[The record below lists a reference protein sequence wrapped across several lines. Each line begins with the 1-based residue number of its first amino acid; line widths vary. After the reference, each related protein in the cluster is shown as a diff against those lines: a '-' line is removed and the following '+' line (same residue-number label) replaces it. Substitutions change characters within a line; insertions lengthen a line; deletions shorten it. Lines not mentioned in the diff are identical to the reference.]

1 MPGWF
6 AAAKAGDVETIR
18 ALAPTYQ
25 GQTDG
30 HGNTALMVA
39 ARHNRAA
46 IVQLLA
52 THEIGC
58 TNDKGL
64 TALLMAVAHNHAECV
79 ELLFNGESM
88 ISAPTGLTPLQLA
101 FQRGA
106 AETVQ
111 VILEQQPR
119 SADVSLL
126 RFAVMSG
133 VPKVVQLLRQYVSLD
148 RKTIQKAKKDAKG
161 QDMLS
166 FLEGLERDARQQHY
180 NNVNDLSSEV
190 DRLLSLAE
198 SAPDMLPR
206 YSGTSGPSRSLS
218 PQSPDPAV
226 LDESSD
232 RRPAVSLTKLDASAS
247 RSTNKSVVF
256 SDVVAHYPNDWL
268 DTSCQTEPLSRTE
281 QSIQTEIL
289 VSQVRLAEDLQD
301 LTEKL
306 AQEQTLRLQ
315 LEEELMK
322 SRQELAKLSRALS
335 SPVSPTRDSSV
346 LHTSFGNGNSP
357 SHDLLPSCENVESQ
371 MRDIFNEL
379 QITRERLRNVSV
391 FEELFEA
398 LKHAG
403 MKFLESDQLPTITKL
418 PPEEQVHLLIESM
431 ESFYTMHEHIK
442 KDLDCSVDIITQ
454 LRTELAESQT
464 HEKRYALESAATSPL
479 ENSRRDYRAEYE
491 SLECKQSI
499 LLSRVA
505 ELELELTRRQEKEGL
520 VDEKL
525 RLLQMVQDNG
535 YQADPAYRLLQQRC
549 STLEARLQE
558 SDVIMKDMADE
569 IATYKRIIEHTSN
582 KPEASQGARS
592 AYLTHANELMITRN
606 FFDDNRVDP
615 LNGPAAFRPVKEKV
629 QQQKSEESHVSLD
642 VSQGGTTPLMVAVQ
656 KGNLEEARALL
667 RYAGMSRADGT
678 TALMLAAEL
687 GARELVELLMSEEG
701 EMFRWDGATALTL
714 AQERGHSEVVELL
727 KHGLSQDTEELRDVP
742 ALVEDPT
749 DLMRAASTNDIEG
762 VQTLLPTQGKRRDKN
777 GRTALMYAADAGAI
791 DAVKLLISVEAGEVD
806 STGLTALMLAC
817 IKGHIACVEV
827 LAEQE
832 AQITDWE
839 GRSALWY
846 AVQRTTG
853 VSQEVIDDI
862 IGILCLAG
870 AT

>member
-6 AAAKAGDVETIR
+6 AAAKAGDIETIR
-18 ALAPTYQ
+18 ALAPTCQ

-30 HGNTALMVA
+30 NGNTALMVA
-39 ARHNRAA
+39 ARHNRATV
-46 IVQLLA
+46 VQLLV

-64 TALLMAVAHNHAECV
+64 TALLMAVAHNHAECARI
-79 ELLFNGESM
+79 LFSGEGT

-106 AETVQ
+106 AETAQ
-111 VILEQQPR
+111 VILEQQPQ

-126 RFAVMSG
+126 RYAVMSG

-148 RKTIQKAKKDAKG
+148 RKAIQKAKKDAKG
-161 QDMLS
+161 PEMLS

-180 NNVNDLSSEV
+180 GNVNDLSSEV
-190 DRLLSLAE
+190 DRLLSITE
-198 SAPDMLPR
+198 SAPEMLPR
-206 YSGTSGPSRSLS
+206 YVGTSGPSRSLS
-218 PQSPDPAV
+218 PQSPGPAV

-256 SDVVAHYPNDWL
+256 SDVVAHYPNDWV
-268 DTSCQTEPLSRTE
+268 DTSCQTEPMGRTE
-281 QSIQTEIL
+281 QSNQTEL
-289 VSQVRLAEDLQD
+289 MASQVRAMEDLQD
-301 LTEKL
+301 LSEKL
-306 AQEQTLRLQ
+306 AQEQTLRLH

-322 SRQELAKLSRALS
+322 TRQELTRLSRALC
-335 SPVSPTRDSSV
+335 SPASPTRDSSV
-346 LHTSFGNGNSP
+346 LHTSFGNSDSP
-357 SHDLLPSCENVESQ
+357 SHILPPSCDNVESQ
-371 MRDIFNEL
+371 MRNIFNEL
-379 QITRERLRNVSV
+379 QITRERLQNVSV

-398 LKHAG
+398 LKNAG
-403 MKFLESDQLPTITKL
+403 LHLIEPNQLPTLVNL
-418 PPEEQVHLLIESM
+418 PPKEQVHHLLVAM
-431 ESFYTMHEHIK
+431 ESFYSEHERTK
-442 KDLDCSVDIITQ
+442 KELDHSMGVIAQ

-464 HEKRYALESAATSPL
+464 HVTRDMVENVATSPL
-479 ENSRRDYRAEYE
+479 EASRRDYRAEYE

-505 ELELELTRRQEKEGL
+505 ELESELTKRQEKEGI
-520 VDEKL
+520 VEEKL

-558 SDVIMKDMADE
+558 SDIIVKDMADE
-569 IATYKRIIEHTSN
+569 LAAYKRILNYTSS
-582 KPEASQGARS
+582 KPEAVQNGQA
-592 AYLTHANELMITRN
+592 AHADELVLTRN

-615 LNGPAAFRPVKEKV
+615 LTGPTAFRPNKEKI
-629 QQQKSEESHVSLD
+629 QKSRSEGSRVPLD
-642 VSQGGTTPLMVAVQ
+642 VSQGGTTPLMIAVQ
-656 KGNLEEARALL
+656 EGNLNEARGLL

-687 GARELVELLMSEEG
+687 GALDLVELLLPEEG
-701 EMFRWDGATALTL
+701 DMFRWDGATALTL
-714 AQERGHSEVVELL
+714 AQEKGHNDVVELL
-727 KHGLSQDTEELRDVP
+727 KRGLGHKDMDELCDVI
-742 ALVEDPT
+742 ALDGGSSA
-749 DLMRAASTNDIEG
+749 LMLAASMNDSDG
-762 VQTLLPTQGKRRDKN
+762 VQALLPTQAKLRDKS
-777 GRTALMYAADAGAI
+777 GRTALMYAADSGAT
-791 DAVKLLISVEAGEVD
+791 DAVTLLINLEAGEVD
-806 STGLTALMLAC
+806 NTGLTALMLAC
-817 IKGHIACVEV
+817 IKGHIACVEL
-827 LAEQE
+827 LAERE

-846 AVQRTTG
+846 AVQRTAAG
-853 VSQEVIDDI
+853 ISQEVVDDI